1 MSKILVAIDFSDCSI
16 NAFFHALSIAQHC
29 SNDLLLV
36 WVQKP
41 SSEKDKFEKQAGD
54 PTKEVTAQFEELIV
68 KYQSE
73 LPGNKITYKLRT
85 GTVYKEI
92 TEEAKKSNATMVV
105 AGTHGASGF
114 EEFWIGSNANKI
126 VSASP
131 CPVITIRAGI
141 NVMRPLTKIVMP
153 IDKTVETR
161 QKATFTGSLAKKHDA
176 EIHILSLYTSS
187 VKAIRQDV
195 NIYAGQVELY
205 YKQEGVKYKM
215 VSIECHNISDAMIDY
230 AKKIKANLI
239 SIMTEQESTTSN
251 IWMGTYAHQT
261 VNHSPIPVLSI
272 HSKETYAVGSGF

>member
-1 MSKILVAIDFSDCSI
+1 MSKIIVAIDFSECSI
-16 NAFFHALSIAQHC
+16 NAFLHALSIAQHC
-29 SNDLLLV
+29 SNDIILI
-36 WVQKP
+36 WVEKP
-41 SSEKDKFEKQAGD
+41 SSEKDKFEKIAGN
-54 PTKEVTAQFEELIV
+54 PAGEVKKQFEELIR
-68 KYQSE
+68 KYQPE
-73 LPGNKITYKLRT
+73 LKGKITYKLRT

-92 TEEAKKSNATMVV
+92 TKEAKESKATLII

-141 NVMRPLTKIVMP
+141 NIIRPLTKIVLP

-161 QKATFTGSLAKKHDA
+161 QKATFTGYLAKKHDA
-176 EIHILSLYTSS
+176 EVHILSLYTSS

-205 YKQEGVKYKM
+205 YQQEGVKYQMASM
-215 VSIECHNISDAMIDY
+215 VCNNISDAMIEY
-230 AKKIKANLI
+230 AKKIEANLI

-251 IWMGTYAHQT
+251 LWMGPYAHQT

-272 HSKETYAVGSGF
+272 HSKETYAVGAGF

>member
-1 MSKILVAIDFSDCSI
+1 MSKIIVAIDFSDCSI

-29 SNDLLLV
+29 SNDILLV
-36 WVQKP
+36 WVEKP
-41 SSEKDKFEKQAGD
+41 SSEKDKFEKQSGD
-54 PTKEVTAQFEELIV
+54 PASEVKKQFEELIS
-68 KYQSE
+68 KYQPE
-73 LPGNKITYKLRT
+73 LPGNKITYKLRK

-92 TEEAKKSNATMVV
+92 TNEAKENKAIIVV

-141 NVMRPLTKIVMP
+141 NIQRPLTKIVLP

-161 QKATFTGSLAKKHDA
+161 QKATFTAYLAKMHNA
-176 EIHILSLYTSS
+176 EVHILSLYTSS
-187 VKAIRQDV
+187 LKAIRRDV

-205 YKQEGVKYKM
+205 YKQEGVKYLM
-215 VSIECHNISDAMIDY
+215 ANMECHNISDAMIEY
-230 AKKIKANLI
+230 AKKTEANLI
-239 SIMTEQESTTSN
+239 SIMTEQESTASN
-251 IWMGTYAHQT
+251 LWMGPYAHQT

-272 HSKETYAVGSGF
+272 HSKETYAAGSAF

>member
-1 MSKILVAIDFSDCSI
+1 MSNIIVAIDFSDCSI
-16 NAFFHALSIAQHC
+16 NAFLHALSIAKHC
-29 SNDLLLV
+29 SKDLLLV
-36 WVQKP
+36 WVEKP

-54 PTKEVTAQFEELIV
+54 PSKEVKKQFEELIS

-92 TEEAKKSNATMVV
+92 TNEAKENDALLIV

-141 NVMRPLTKIVMP
+141 DVLRPLTKIVLP
-153 IDKTVETR
+153 IDRTVETR
-161 QKATFTGSLAKKHDA
+161 QKATFTGYLAKNHDA
-176 EIHILSLYTSS
+176 EIHILSLYTSA
-187 VKAIRQDV
+187 VKAIRRDV

-205 YKQEGVKYKM
+205 YKQEGIKYQM
-215 VSIECHNISDAMIDY
+215 ASMECTNISDAMIEY
-230 AKKIKANLI
+230 AKKTEANLI

-251 IWMGTYAHQT
+251 LWMGPYAHQT

>member
-1 MSKILVAIDFSDCSI
+1 MSKIIVAIDFSECSI
-16 NAFFHALSIAQHC
+16 NAFLHALSIAQHC
-29 SNDLLLV
+29 GNDLILI
-36 WVQKP
+36 WVEKP
-41 SSEKDKFEKQAGD
+41 SSEKDKFEKLAGN
-54 PTKEVTAQFEELIV
+54 PVSEVKKQFEELIR
-68 KYQSE
+68 KYQPE
-73 LPGNKITYKLRT
+73 LKDNTITYKLRT

-92 TEEAKKSNATMVV
+92 TKEAKESNARMII

-141 NVMRPLTKIVMP
+141 NVMRPLKKIVLP

-161 QKATFTGSLAKKHDA
+161 QKATFTGHLAKQHDA
-176 EIHILSLYTSS
+176 EVHILSLYTSS

-195 NIYAGQVELY
+195 NIYAGQIELY
-205 YKQEGVKYKM
+205 YKQEGVKYQM
-215 VSIECHNISDAMIDY
+215 ASMECKNISDAMIEY
-230 AKKIKANLI
+230 AKKIEANLI

-251 IWMGTYAHQT
+251 LWMGPYAHQT

-272 HSKETYAVGSGF
+272 HSKETYAAGSAF

>member
-1 MSKILVAIDFSDCSI
+1 MSKIIVAIDFSDCSI

-29 SNDLLLV
+29 SNDILLV
-36 WVQKP
+36 WVEKP

-54 PTKEVTAQFEELIV
+54 PSREVKKQFEELIS
-68 KYQSE
+68 KYQPE
-73 LPGNKITYKLRT
+73 LTSNTITYKLRT

-92 TEEAKKSNATMVV
+92 TMEAKESKAKLVI

-141 NVMRPLTKIVMP
+141 NVQRPLTKIVLP
-153 IDKTVETR
+153 IDSTLETR
-161 QKATFTGSLAKKHDA
+161 QKATFTGQLAKKHNA
-176 EIHILSLYTSS
+176 EIHILSLYSSS
-187 VKAIRQDV
+187 VKAIRREV

-205 YKQEGVKYKM
+205 YKQEGIKYQM
-215 VSIECHNISDAMIDY
+215 ASMECTNISDAMIEY
-230 AKKIKANLI
+230 AMKTEANLI
-239 SIMTEQESTTSN
+239 SIMTEQESKTSN
-251 IWMGTYAHQT
+251 LWMGPYAHQT

-272 HSKETYAVGSGF
+272 HSKETYSAGSAF